1 MGVFNFQT
9 ELLQSTLLGLKHFGC
24 LAGGNWLHV
33 VFSNSL
39 AVIETLSGKK
49 SHHACFQH
57 GFFFPFILCLCIP
70 TKKTKQKN
78 VDGQALRT
86 RKECSVSIT
95 QQKHKMEEIQF
106 CSKVWEK
113 HLEESWWVRD
123 RESDAEGG

>member
-9 ELLQSTLLGLKHFGC
+9 ELLQSTLLGPKHFGC

-49 SHHACFQH
+49 AITHVFNKV
-57 GFFFPFILCLCIP
+57 FFFFILCLCIP
-70 TKKTKQKN
+70 TKKPKQKN
-78 VDGQALRT
+78 VDQQALRT
-86 RKECSVSIT
+86 RKECSVSNT

>member
-1 MGVFNFQT
+1 MF
-9 ELLQSTLLGLKHFGC
+9 STR
-24 LAGGNWLHV
+24 V
-33 VFSNSL
+33 
-39 AVIETLSGKK
+39 
-49 SHHACFQH
+49 
-57 GFFFPFILCLCIP
+57 FFFFFSFYVLCIP

-78 VDGQALRT
+78 VDEQALRT

-123 RESDAEGG
+123 RESDAEGGVRARKTEIA

>member
-49 SHHACFQH
+49 AITHVFNT
-57 GFFFPFILCLCIP
+57 GFVFFFFILCTVHSHEKNKTEKCRRASSSHSEGMFCFDHT
-70 TKKTKQKN
+70 TKT
-78 VDGQALRT
+78 
-86 RKECSVSIT
+86 
-95 QQKHKMEEIQF
+95 
-106 CSKVWEK
+106 
-113 HLEESWWVRD
+113 
-123 RESDAEGG
+123 

>member
-49 SHHACFQH
+49 AITHVFNT
-57 GFFFPFILCLCIP
+57 GFVLFFHFMYCAFPR
-70 TKKTKQKN
+70 KKQN
-78 VDGQALRT
+78 
-86 RKECSVSIT
+86 RK
-95 QQKHKMEEIQF
+95 M
-106 CSKVWEK
+106 
-113 HLEESWWVRD
+113 
-123 RESDAEGG
+123 